1 MVLLRLGLASL
12 LLILA
17 GTAAT
22 VAQTVPTKTI
32 TFYNNSP
39 DHTLYPVIQAP
50 IQNGKDVRDL
60 WLQAQFQVGDVT
72 TQIFNTTLLYRIFV
86 NRNAGVP
93 PKTSVTLT
101 IPFYTQLQPT
111 TPATLGT
118 VNDQFIDWWNAM
130 RVFVFDGKDAADA
143 AYNYSVDRTGKVVP
157 PLPISPIIGAALPT
171 CASTSTTC
179 EPLLVSAYVNGF
191 PPSVPAQLIEY
202 TFAAAQGPPLNPVL
216 SINLQTVNFNISA
229 VDQVYLP
236 AAIGASGNR
245 TAQNTYL
252 GSTQPLAP
260 FRAELQTFTAG
271 GTLWPNYVPAYYT
284 AQAPTIPLPQPP
296 AGAQPYPEPQ
306 LPSTN
311 TVYAE
316 SFRNPPPAPPVLS
329 SDTLTGIGVLG
340 QVAQGTLDLWNKC
353 TSQTPVQSPTCTR
366 IRQINTFFVNDYR
379 QCFPNQPLPGT
390 TDFLRTVY
398 GWVQFPGCATPLSQ
412 VAGYDAAI
420 GTYCNLQYNFFDP
433 TVLPADVFNPYV
445 KLIHQ
450 TLASNAYGFSID
462 DAVAFKSLP
471 GTGIVITIAG
481 VNGLENQTQTPLA
494 DRHHLRDL
502 LPRRRRRPGSTAA
515 GQRLPGAVAALVHDR
530 RSASRQ
536 AGLGDRPGQVR
547 LRRPGHGQVPPPGHR
562 HGRHPQ
568 RQAEHRA
575 GQAGEGEPADAVLTS
590 HGGRSR

>member
-1 MVLLRLGLASL
+1 MFRPS
-12 LLILA
+12 
-17 GTAAT
+17 
-22 VAQTVPTKTI
+22 
-32 TFYNNSP
+32 
-39 DHTLYPVIQAP
+39 
-50 IQNGKDVRDL
+50 R
-60 WLQAQFQVGDVT
+60 
-72 TQIFNTTLLYRIFV
+72 
-86 NRNAGVP
+86 
-93 PKTSVTLT
+93 SV
-101 IPFYTQLQPT
+101 
-111 TPATLGT
+111 
-118 VNDQFIDWWNAM
+118 
-130 RVFVFDGKDAADA
+130 
-143 AYNYSVDRTGKVVP
+143 
-157 PLPISPIIGAALPT
+157 PIIGAALPT

-236 AAIGASGNR
+236 AAIGAAATGR
-245 TAQNTYL
+245 PQNTYL
-252 GSTQPLAP
+252 GSTQALAP
-260 FRAELQTFTAG
+260 FRAELQAFTAG

-412 VAGYDAAI
+412 VAGYDA
-420 GTYCNLQYNFFDP
+420 GDRHLLQP
-433 TVLPADVFNPYV
+433 AVQLLRPHVLPADVFNPYV

-481 VNGLENQTQTPLA
+481 VNGLENQTQTPL
-494 DRHHLRDL
+494 
-502 LPRRRRRPGSTAA
+502 PTATTYETYCR
-515 GQRLPGAVAALVHDR
+515 GGGV
-530 RSASRQ
+530 
-536 AGLGDRPGQVR
+536 GLGA
-547 LRRPGHGQVPPPGHR
+547 PPPGNDFLAQLLRSFTIDVRLPAKPDWGIGRVKSVSGALVTVRFLHR
-562 HGRHPQ
+562 GTVTV
-568 RQAEHRA
+568 
-575 GQAGEGEPADAVLTS
+575 DT
-590 HGGRSR
+590 RSAKLSIVRVKPVKANWPKPY